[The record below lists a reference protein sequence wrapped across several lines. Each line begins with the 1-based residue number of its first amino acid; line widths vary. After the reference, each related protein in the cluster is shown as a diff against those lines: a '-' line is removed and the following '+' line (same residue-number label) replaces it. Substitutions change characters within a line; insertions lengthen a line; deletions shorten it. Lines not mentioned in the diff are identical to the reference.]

1 MVTKT
6 EQNEEQNELFE
17 HYNFVCDKGQSL
29 VRLDVYLMNK
39 IENAS
44 RTKIQSAAKAGNIL
58 VNNKAVKPSYKI
70 KPKDEISIVLSFPP
84 REIEIIPE
92 DIPIDIIYEDKD
104 IILVNKKAG
113 MVVHPAHGNFSGTLV
128 NALYYHLLHRSEFK
142 SEDGHVYLAHRIDKN
157 TSGIL
162 LVAKNELSQSRL
174 GKQFFDH
181 SIERKYH
188 ALVWGDF
195 NEDEGT
201 IEGHIGRS
209 LKNRKVMTVFP
220 NGEYG
225 KEAITHYKVITRFGY
240 VTLVECQ
247 LETGRTHQI
256 RAHFKYIKHTLFND
270 ATYGGDIILKGTTF
284 TKYKQFVNN
293 CFKLLPRQALHAKS
307 LGFIH
312 PITKEKMFFD
322 SDLPEDMKSAID
334 KWYHYSNFLKS
345 EEED

>member
-1 MVTKT
+1 MATNS

-17 HYNFVCDKGQSL
+17 HYRFVCDKGQGIL
-29 VRLDVYLMNK
+29 RIDKYLMDK

-58 VNNKAVKPSYKI
+58 VNNISVKPSYKI
-70 KPKDEISIVLSFPP
+70 KPLDVISIVLSFPP

-92 DIPIDIIYEDKD
+92 DIPIDIIYEDND
-104 IILVNKKAG
+104 ILLVNKKPG
-113 MVVHPAHGNFSGTLV
+113 MVVHPAYANYSGTLV
-128 NALYYHLLHRSEFK
+128 NALHYHFLHKSKFK
-142 SEDGHVYLAHRIDKN
+142 NEDGQVYLAHRIDKG
-157 TSGIL
+157 TSGVL
-162 LVAKNELSQSRL
+162 LVAKNEFSQSKL
-174 GKQFFDH
+174 AKQFFNH
-181 SIERKYH
+181 TIERKYI
-188 ALVWGDF
+188 ALVWGDL
-195 NEDEGT
+195 NEDTGT

-225 KEAITHYKVITRFGY
+225 KEAITHYKVIRRSGY

-256 RAHFKYIKHTLFND
+256 RAHFKYINHPLFND
-270 ATYGGDIILKGTTF
+270 ATYGGDLILKGTTF

-312 PITKEKMFFD
+312 PITKKKLFFD
-322 SDLPEDMKSAID
+322 SELPEDMKSAID
-334 KWYHYSNFLKS
+334 KWEHYSNFFQTN
-345 EEED
+345 EED

>member
-17 HYNFVCDKGQSL
+17 HHNFVCDKGQSL
-29 VRLDVYLMNK
+29 IRLDVYLMNK

-58 VNNKAVKPSYKI
+58 VNNKAVKSSYKI

-162 LVAKNELSQSRL
+162 LIAKNELSQSRL

-195 NEDEGT
+195 TEDEGT

-270 ATYGGDIILKGTTF
+270 VTYGGDIILKGTTF

-345 EEED
+345 EED